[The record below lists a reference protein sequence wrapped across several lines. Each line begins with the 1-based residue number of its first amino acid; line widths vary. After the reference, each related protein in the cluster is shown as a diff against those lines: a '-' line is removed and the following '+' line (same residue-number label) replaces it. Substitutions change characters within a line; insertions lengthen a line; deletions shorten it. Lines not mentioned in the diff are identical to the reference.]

1 MLPIVA
7 LVGRPNVGKS
17 TLFNRLLRKSRSIT
31 HDLPGVTR
39 DRIYG
44 ECIMQDV
51 KFDLVDTG
59 GMVLESE
66 ATPELSK
73 DFEDEIFEQATEAI
87 EEAHAIIFVVD
98 GKEGIT
104 PLDEQASEFV
114 RRSGKPVIMLVNKV
128 DGGEFAAQA
137 TSEFHSIGLELL
149 PVSAAHGYN
158 LQEVRDRVRQFVV
171 DLDFPEE
178 EDDGIERGLKITL
191 LGRPNAGKSSVINSI
206 IGRDRLIVSDV
217 AGTTRDS
224 IDVTFEKKDKRY
236 TFVDTAGVRKRA
248 NIQDHLEKIS
258 VIRALKNSRRSDVT
272 ILVIDITLGVGR
284 QDKRLIEF
292 LAKEKTPFIIV
303 VNKAD
308 LIPRNE
314 TSKALEAFR
323 EELRVIPYVP
333 IVMTSAHK
341 GVGIGK
347 LLPICETL
355 RAECSIRVGTGV
367 LNRAMGDVVEKLQPP
382 VVKRRRAKF
391 YYVTQADE
399 PIPTFVFFCN
409 DHTLV
414 KTSYIRYLE
423 NQFRKMLGI
432 KSAPVNIVFRS
443 SHDKKE
449 WEKSRGISAM
459 GKRGPGRERMGG
471 AKTSRHETKYK
482 SLKSKRHREE
492 KEKDEKE
499 RKGIKGTKGTK
510 GTKGSKGKD
519 NKGTKGTSGS
529 RGNKGIRGKKGK

>member
-31 HDLPGVTR
+31 HDMPGVTR

-44 ECIMQDV
+44 ECIMGETR
-51 KFDLVDTG
+51 FDLIDTG

-73 DFEDEIFEQATEAI
+73 DFEDEIFEQAREAI
-87 EEAHAIIFVVD
+87 NEANAIIFVVD
-98 GKEGIT
+98 GKEGLT
-104 PLDEQASEFV
+104 PLDQQAAEYV
-114 RRSGKPVIMLVNKV
+114 RRSGKPVLMLVNKV
-128 DGGEFAAQA
+128 DGSEFEAEMTA
-137 TSEFHSIGLELL
+137 EFHSLGIEFL

-158 LQEVRDRVRQFVV
+158 LHGVRDRVRKFVKG
-171 DLDFPEE
+171 LGLPEDA
-178 EDDGIERGLKITL
+178 DDGVEKGLRLTM
-191 LGRPNAGKSSVINSI
+191 LGRPNAGKSSLINAI
-206 IGRDRLIVSDV
+206 VGKDRLIVSDV

-224 IDVTFEKKDKRY
+224 IDVTFEKGGRRY

-258 VIRALKNSRRSDVT
+258 VIRALKNSKRSDVT
-272 ILVIDITLGVGR
+272 ILTIDITLGVGR

-292 LAKEKTPFIIV
+292 LAKEKTPFMVV

-314 TSKALEAFR
+314 TNRALEAFR
-323 EELRVIPYVP
+323 EELRLIPHVP
-333 IVMTSAHK
+333 VVMTSAVK
-341 GVGIGK
+341 GLGIGK
-347 LLPICETL
+347 LLPLAETL
-355 RAECSIRVGTGV
+355 RRECAIRVGTGE
-367 LNRAMGDVVEKLQPP
+367 LNRAMQAVLEKLQPP
-382 VVKRRRAKF
+382 VVKRRRPKF

-399 PIPTFVFFCN
+399 DIPTFVFFCN
-409 DHTLV
+409 DHTIV
-414 KTSYIRYLE
+414 KTSYARYLE

-449 WEKSRGISAM
+449 WEKARGISAL
-459 GKRGPGRERMGG
+459 GKRGPGRERIGG
-471 AKTSRHETKYK
+471 AKTRRHEQKYK
-482 SLKSKRHREE
+482 ALKSKRRREE
-492 KEKDEKE
+492 RESKDAQ
-499 RKGIKGTKGTK
+499 G
-510 GTKGSKGKD
+510 GK
-519 NKGTKGTSGS
+519 
-529 RGNKGIRGKKGK
+529 GKKGK

>member
-17 TLFNRLLRKSRSIT
+17 TLFNRLLRKSRAIT
-31 HDLPGVTR
+31 HNLPGVTR

-44 ECIMQDV
+44 ECQMGETR
-51 KFDLVDTG
+51 FDLVDTG

-66 ATPELSK
+66 AVPELSK
-73 DFEDEIFEQATEAI
+73 DFEDEIFEQAQEAI
-87 EEAHAIIFVVD
+87 QEADAIIFVVD

-104 PLDEQASEFV
+104 PLDEQAAEFV

-158 LQEVRDRVRQFVV
+158 LHEVRDRVREFVI
-171 DLDFPEE
+171 DLNFPDE

-191 LGRPNAGKSSVINSI
+191 LGRPNAGKSSIINSI
-206 IGRDRLIVSDV
+206 IGKDRLIVSDV
-217 AGTTRDS
+217 AGTTRDA
-224 IDVTFEKKDKRY
+224 IDVTFEKKNKRY

-248 NIQDHLEKIS
+248 NVQDHLEKLS
-258 VIRALKNSRRSDVT
+258 VIRALRNSRRSDVT

-284 QDKRLIEF
+284 QDKRLVEF

-314 TSKALEAFR
+314 TTMALESFR
-323 EELRVIPYVP
+323 NELRVIPYVP
-333 IVMTSAHK
+333 IVMTSAQK
-341 GVGIGK
+341 GLGIGK
-347 LLPICETL
+347 LLPIAESL
-355 RAECSIRVGTGV
+355 RRECDIRVGTGV
-367 LNRAMGDVVEKLQPP
+367 LNRALASVIERLQPP
-382 VVKRRRAKF
+382 IVKRRRAKF

-399 PIPTFVFFCN
+399 VIPTFVFFCN
-409 DHTLV
+409 DHTIV
-414 KTSYIRYLE
+414 KTSYVRYLE

-432 KSAPVNIVFRS
+432 KSAPVSIVFRS

-449 WEKSRGISAM
+449 WAKNRGISAM
-459 GKRGPGRERMGG
+459 GKRGPGRERIGG
-471 AKTSRHETKYK
+471 AKTSRHETRYK
-482 SLKSKRHREE
+482 SLKSKRRREERDE
-492 KEKDEKE
+492 KEKTK
-499 RKGIKGTKGTK
+499 KGIK
-510 GTKGSKGKD
+510 
-519 NKGTKGTSGS
+519 
-529 RGNKGIRGKKGK
+529 RKKGK

>member
-31 HDLPGVTR
+31 HDMPGVTR

-44 ECIMQDV
+44 ECTMGDTR
-51 KFDLVDTG
+51 FDLIDTG

-73 DFEDEIFEQATEAI
+73 DFEDEIFEQAQEAI
-87 EEAHAIIFVVD
+87 NEANAILFVVD
-98 GKEGIT
+98 GKEGLT
-104 PLDEQASEFV
+104 PLDRQAAEYV
-114 RRSGKPVIMLVNKV
+114 RRSGKPVLMLVNKV
-128 DGGEFAAQA
+128 DG
-137 TSEFHSIGLELL
+137 SEFEASMTAEFHELGIEFL

-158 LQEVRDRVRQFVV
+158 LHDVRDRVRKFVL
-171 DLDFPEE
+171 DLGLPET
-178 EDDGIERGLKITL
+178 EDDGAEKGLRLTM
-191 LGRPNAGKSSVINSI
+191 LGRPNAGKSSIINAI
-206 IGRDRLIVSDV
+206 IGKDRLIVSDV

-224 IDVTFEKKDKRY
+224 IDVTFEKQGKRY

-258 VIRALKNSRRSDVT
+258 VIRALKNSKRSDVT
-272 ILVIDITLGVGR
+272 IMTIDITLGVGR

-292 LAKEKTPFIIV
+292 LAKEKTPFIVV

-314 TSKALEAFR
+314 TKRALSLFEEA
-323 EELRVIPYVP
+323 LRVVP
-333 IVMTSAHK
+333 HVPVIMTSAHK

-347 LLPICETL
+347 LLPLAETL
-355 RAECSIRVGTGV
+355 VQECAIRVGTGE
-367 LNRAMGDVVEKLQPP
+367 LNRIMQAVVEKLQPP

-399 PIPTFVFFCN
+399 PVPTFVFFCN

-414 KTSYIRYLE
+414 RESYVRYLE

-432 KSAPVNIVFRS
+432 KSAPVSIVFRS

-449 WEKSRGISAM
+449 WEKARGISAL
-459 GKRGPGRERMGG
+459 GKRGPGRERIGG
-471 AKTSRHETKYK
+471 AKTRRHEQKYK
-482 SLKSKRHREE
+482 ALKSKRRREE
-492 KEKDEKE
+492 AEQ
-499 RKGIKGTKGTK
+499 KGQ
-510 GTKGSKGKD
+510 S
-519 NKGTKGTSGS
+519 
-529 RGNKGIRGKKGK
+529 GKKGK

>member
-1 MLPIVA
+1 M
-7 LVGRPNVGKS
+7 K
-17 TLFNRLLRKSRSIT
+17 
-31 HDLPGVTR
+31 
-39 DRIYG
+39 
-44 ECIMQDV
+44 DV
-51 KFDLVDTG
+51 KFDLIDTG

-73 DFEDEIFEQATEAI
+73 DFEDEIFDQAQEAI
-87 EEAHAIIFVVD
+87 NEANAIIFVVD
-98 GKEGIT
+98 GKEGLT

-158 LQEVRDRVRQFVV
+158 LHEVRDRVRKFVV

-178 EDDGIERGLKITL
+178 EDDGIERGLRLTM
-191 LGRPNAGKSSVINSI
+191 LGRSNAGKSSIINAI
-206 IGRDRLIVSDV
+206 IGKDRLIVSDV

-224 IDVTFEKKDKRY
+224 IDVTFEKKNKRY

-258 VIRALKNSRRSDVT
+258 VIRALKNSKRSDIT
-272 ILVIDITLGVGR
+272 ILTIDITLGVGR

-292 LAKEKTPFIIV
+292 LAKDKIPFIIV

-308 LIPRNE
+308 LVPKKE
-314 TSKALEAFR
+314 TTQALEAFR
-323 EELRVIPYVP
+323 QELRIIPHVP
-333 IVMTSAHK
+333 IVMTSAQK

-347 LLPICETL
+347 LLPMAEAMSKECE
-355 RAECSIRVGTGV
+355 IRIGTGI
-367 LNRAMGDVVEKLQPP
+367 LNRSLASVLERQQPP

-391 YYVTQADE
+391 FYVTQADE
-399 PIPTFVFFCN
+399 AVPTFVFFCN

-414 KTSYIRYLE
+414 KTSYARYLE

-449 WEKSRGISAM
+449 WEKSRGISGI
-459 GKRGPGRERMGG
+459 GKRGPGRARMGG

-482 SLKSKRHREE
+482 SLKSKRRREE
-492 KEKDEKE
+492 KAEAE
-499 RKGIKGTKGTK
+499 RKGKK
-510 GTKGSKGKD
+510 SK
-519 NKGTKGTSGS
+519 
-529 RGNKGIRGKKGK
+529 

>member
-73 DFEDEIFEQATEAI
+73 DFEDEIFEQAREAI

-104 PLDEQASEFV
+104 PLDEQAAEYV
-114 RRSGKPVIMLVNKV
+114 RRSGKPVIMFVNKV

-137 TSEFHSIGLELL
+137 TSEFHSIGLELM

-158 LQEVRDRVRQFVV
+158 LHEVRDRVRKFVV
-171 DLDFPEE
+171 DLGLPEE

-191 LGRPNAGKSSVINSI
+191 LGRPNAGKSSIINTI
-206 IGRDRLIVSDV
+206 IGKDRLIVSDV

-308 LIPRNE
+308 LIPRKE
-314 TSKALEAFR
+314 TNKALEAFR

-333 IVMTSAHK
+333 IVMTSAQK

-355 RAECSIRVGTGV
+355 RKECAIRVGTGI
-367 LNRAMGDVVEKLQPP
+367 LNRAMSSVVEKLQPP

-399 PIPTFVFFCN
+399 AIPTFVFFCN
-409 DHTLV
+409 DHTLI
-414 KTSYIRYLE
+414 KTSYVRYLE

-492 KEKDEKE
+492 KEEKEKE

-510 GTKGSKGKD
+510 GSKGKD
-519 NKGTKGTSGS
+519 NNRTKGTTGN
-529 RGNKGIRGKKGK
+529 RGKKGIRGKKGK

>member
-44 ECIMQDV
+44 ECQMGDV

-73 DFEDEIFEQATEAI
+73 DFENEIFEQAREAI
-87 EEAHAIIFVVD
+87 NEAHAIIFVVD
-98 GKEGIT
+98 GKEGLT
-104 PLDEQASEFV
+104 PLDEQAAEYV
-114 RRSGKPVIMLVNKV
+114 RRSGKPVMMLVNKV
-128 DGGEFAAQA
+128 DGHEFAPQCTA
-137 TSEFHSIGLELL
+137 EFHSLGLPLH

-158 LQEVRDRVRQFVV
+158 LHEVRDKVRRFVL
-171 DLDFPEE
+171 DLGMDTEE
-178 EDDGIERGLKITL
+178 EDTLERGLRLTM
-191 LGRPNAGKSSVINSI
+191 LGRPNAGKSSIINKI
-206 IGRDRLIVSDV
+206 IGSDRLIVSDV

-224 IDVTFEKKDKRY
+224 IDVTFERQGKRY

-248 NIQDHLEKIS
+248 NIQEHLEKIS
-258 VIRALKNSRRSDVT
+258 VIRALKNSKRSDVT
-272 ILVIDITLGVGR
+272 VLVIDITLGVGR

-292 LAKEKTPFIIV
+292 LAREKTPFMVV

-314 TSKALEAFR
+314 TKRFLDAFK
-323 EELRVIPYVP
+323 EELRIIPHVP
-333 IVMTSAHK
+333 LIMTSAHK
-341 GVGIGK
+341 GVGVGK
-347 LLPICETL
+347 ILPLAETIRRECE
-355 RAECSIRVGTGV
+355 IRIGTGV
-367 LNRAMGDVVEKLQPP
+367 LNRALASVLEKLQPP
-382 VVKRRRAKF
+382 VVKRRRPKF
-391 YYVTQADE
+391 FYVTQADE

-414 KTSYIRYLE
+414 KSSYIRYLE

-432 KSAPVNIVFRS
+432 NSAPVNVVFRS

-449 WEKSRGISAM
+449 WEKNRGISAM
-459 GKRGPGRERMGG
+459 GKRGPGRERIGG
-471 AKTSRHETKYK
+471 AKTRRHEDKFK
-482 SLKSKRHREE
+482 ALKSKRRREE
-492 KEKDEKE
+492 REKKEK
-499 RKGIKGTKGTK
+499 
-510 GTKGSKGKD
+510 
-519 NKGTKGTSGS
+519 
-529 RGNKGIRGKKGK
+529 

>member
-44 ECIMQDV
+44 ECQMKDV
-51 KFDLVDTG
+51 RFDLVDTG

-73 DFEDEIFEQATEAI
+73 DFEDEIFEQAREAI
-87 EEAHAIIFVVD
+87 QEAHAILFVVD
-98 GKEGIT
+98 GKEGLT
-104 PLDEQASEFV
+104 QLDEQAAEFV
-114 RRSGKPVIMLVNKV
+114 RRSGKPVFMLVNKV
-128 DGGEFAAQA
+128 DGSEFEHQSTA
-137 TSEFHSIGLELL
+137 EFHSLGLEFM

-158 LQEVRDRVRQFVV
+158 LQEVRNFVRKFVKG
-171 DLDFPEE
+171 LGFPEE
-178 EDDGIERGLKITL
+178 EDDGIERGLRLTM
-191 LGRPNAGKSSVINSI
+191 LGRPNAGKSSIINKI

-224 IDVTFEKKDKRY
+224 IDVTFEKNGKRY

-248 NIQDHLEKIS
+248 NIQEHLEKIS
-258 VIRALKNSRRSDVT
+258 VIRALKNSKRSDIT
-272 ILVIDITLGVGR
+272 ILVIDISLGVGR

-292 LAKEKTPFIIV
+292 LARENTPFIVV

-308 LIPRNE
+308 LVPRNE
-314 TSKALEAFR
+314 TSQALEAFR
-323 EELRVIPYVP
+323 RELRIIPHVP

-347 LLPICETL
+347 LLPM
-355 RAECSIRVGTGV
+355 AEAMSNECKIRIGTGV
-367 LNRAMGDVVEKLQPP
+367 LNRSLQAVLERLQPP
-382 VVKRRRAKF
+382 VVKRRRPKF

-399 PIPTFVFFCN
+399 PVPTFVFFCN

-414 KTSYIRYLE
+414 KSSYARYLE
-423 NQFRKMLGI
+423 NQFRKLLGI
-432 KSAPVNIVFRS
+432 NTAPVNVVFRS

-449 WEKSRGISAM
+449 WEKNRGISAL
-459 GKRGPGRERMGG
+459 GKRGPGRERIGG
-471 AKTSRHETKYK
+471 AKTRRHETKYK
-482 SLKSKRHREE
+482 ALKSKRR
-492 KEKDEKE
+492 KEDDGEQKK
-499 RKGIKGTKGTK
+499 
-510 GTKGSKGKD
+510 
-519 NKGTKGTSGS
+519 NK
-529 RGNKGIRGKKGK
+529 

>member
-31 HDLPGVTR
+31 HDMPGVTR

-44 ECIMQDV
+44 ECIMGDV

-73 DFEDEIFEQATEAI
+73 DFEDEIFEQAREAI

-98 GKEGIT
+98 GKEGLT
-104 PLDEQASEFV
+104 PLDEQAAEFV
-114 RRSGKPVIMLVNKV
+114 RRSDKPVFVLVNKI
-128 DGGEFAAQA
+128 DG
-137 TSEFHSIGLELL
+137 SEFEHEATAEFHALGLDLM

-158 LQEVRDRVRQFVV
+158 LREVRDYVRKFVKSLG
-171 DLDFPEE
+171 LDGD
-178 EDDGIERGLKITL
+178 EDDGVERGLRLTM
-191 LGRPNAGKSSVINSI
+191 LGRPNAGKSSIVNAVI
-206 IGRDRLIVSDV
+206 GKDRLIVSDV

-224 IDVTFEKKDKRY
+224 IDVTFEKRGKRY

-258 VIRALKNSRRSDVT
+258 VIRALKNSKRSDVT
-272 ILVIDITLGVGR
+272 ILTIDITLGVGR

-292 LAKEKTPFIIV
+292 LAKEKTPFIVV

-308 LIPRNE
+308 LVPRKE
-314 TSKALEAFR
+314 TTQALDAFR
-323 EELRVIPYVP
+323 RELRIIPHVP

-347 LLPICETL
+347 LLPM
-355 RAECSIRVGTGV
+355 AEAMREECGIRIGTGE
-367 LNRAMGDVVEKLQPP
+367 LNRALAGVLERQQPP
-382 VVKRRRAKF
+382 VVKRRRPKF
-391 YYVTQADE
+391 FYVTQADE
-399 PIPTFVFFCN
+399 DVPTFVFFCN
-409 DHTLV
+409 DHTIV
-414 KTSYIRYLE
+414 KQSYMRYLE

-432 KSAPVNIVFRS
+432 KTAPVNIVMRS

-449 WEKSRGISAM
+449 WQKSRGISGI
-459 GKRGPGRERMGG
+459 GKRGPGRERIGG
-471 AKTSRHETKYK
+471 AKTRRHETKYK
-482 SLKSKRHREE
+482 ALKKKRRKEDEE
-492 KEKDEKE
+492 K
-499 RKGIKGTKGTK
+499 
-510 GTKGSKGKD
+510 
-519 NKGTKGTSGS
+519 
-529 RGNKGIRGKKGK
+529 

>member
-17 TLFNRLLRKSRSIT
+17 TLFNRLLRKSRAIT
-31 HDLPGVTR
+31 HDMPGVTR

-44 ECIMQDV
+44 ECVMGDV
-51 KFDLVDTG
+51 RFDLIDTG

-73 DFEDEIFEQATEAI
+73 DFEDEIFEQAQEAI
-87 EEAHAIIFVVD
+87 LEADAIIFVVD
-98 GKEGIT
+98 GKEGLT
-104 PLDEQASEFV
+104 PLDQQAAEFV
-114 RRSGKPVIMLVNKV
+114 RRSGKPVFMLVNKV
-128 DGGEFAAQA
+128 DGSEFAPGMTA
-137 TSEFHSIGLELL
+137 EFHELGIEFM

-158 LQEVRDRVRQFVV
+158 LHDVRARVRRFVV
-171 DLDFPEE
+171 DLGMPETSE
-178 EDDGIERGLKITL
+178 EDRAETGLRLTM
-191 LGRPNAGKSSVINSI
+191 LGRPNAGKSSIINAVI
-206 IGRDRLIVSDV
+206 GKDRLIVSDV

-224 IDVTFEKKDKRY
+224 IDVTFEKKGKRY

-258 VIRALKNSRRSDVT
+258 VIRALKNSKRSDVT

-292 LAKEKTPFIIV
+292 LAKEKTPFVVV
-303 VNKAD
+303 VNKCD

-314 TSKALEAFR
+314 TNKALEAFR
-323 EELRVIPYVP
+323 HELRVVPHVP

-347 LLPICETL
+347 LLPLAETL
-355 RAECSIRVGTGV
+355 RRECGIRIGTGE
-367 LNRAMGDVVEKLQPP
+367 LNRALAAVVEKLQPP
-382 VVKRRRAKF
+382 VVKRRRPKF
-391 YYVTQADE
+391 FYATQADE

-409 DHTLV
+409 DHTIV
-414 KTSYIRYLE
+414 KQSYVRYLE

-432 KSAPVNIVFRS
+432 TSAPVNIVFRS
-443 SHDKKE
+443 SHDNKE
-449 WEKSRGISAM
+449 WQKARGISAI

-471 AKTSRHETKYK
+471 AKTRRHETKYK
-482 SLKSKRHREE
+482 ALKRRRRKESEQE
-492 KEKDEKE
+492 KGD
-499 RKGIKGTKGTK
+499 
-510 GTKGSKGKD
+510 GK
-519 NKGTKGTSGS
+519 
-529 RGNKGIRGKKGK
+529 GKKGR

>member
-1 MLPIVA
+1 MQPIVA

-31 HDLPGVTR
+31 HDMPGVTR

-44 ECIMQDV
+44 ECRMGDV
-51 KFDLVDTG
+51 TFDLVDTG

-73 DFEDEIFEQATEAI
+73 DFEDEIFEQAREAI
-87 EEAHAIIFVVD
+87 EEAHAIIFVAD

-104 PLDEQASEFV
+104 PLDEQAAEYV

-128 DGGEFAAQA
+128 DGSEFAPEMCA
-137 TSEFHSIGLELL
+137 EFHAMGLELL

-158 LQEVRDRVRQFVV
+158 LHDVRARIKDFV
-171 DLDFPEE
+171 LALGMEGE
-178 EDDGIERGLKITL
+178 EDDGIERGLRITL
-191 LGRPNAGKSSVINSI
+191 LGRPNAGKSSIINAVI
-206 IGRDRLIVSDV
+206 GKDRLIVSDV

-224 IDVTFEKKDKRY
+224 IDVTFEKKNKRY

-272 ILVIDITLGVGR
+272 ILTIDITLGVGR

-292 LAKEKTPFIIV
+292 LAKEKVPFIVV

-308 LIPRNE
+308 LVPRKE
-314 TSKALEAFR
+314 TNQALEAFR
-323 EELRVIPYVP
+323 RELRIIPHVP

-347 LLPICETL
+347 LLPM
-355 RAECSIRVGTGV
+355 AEAMRKECAIRVGTGV
-367 LNRAMGDVVEKLQPP
+367 LNRSLAAVLERQQPP
-382 VVKRRRAKF
+382 VVKRRRPKF
-391 YYVTQADE
+391 FYVTQADE
-399 PIPTFVFFCN
+399 AIPTFVFFCN
-409 DHTLV
+409 DHTIV
-414 KTSYIRYLE
+414 KQSYARYLE

-432 KSAPVNIVFRS
+432 KTAPVNVVFRS
-443 SHDKKE
+443 SHDKKD
-449 WEKSRGISAM
+449 WQKARGISAM

-471 AKTSRHETKYK
+471 AKTRRHETKYK
-482 SLKSKRHREE
+482 ALKRRRRKEAEEEE
-492 KEKDEKE
+492 KK
-499 RKGIKGTKGTK
+499 
-510 GTKGSKGKD
+510 
-519 NKGTKGTSGS
+519 NK
-529 RGNKGIRGKKGK
+529 

>member
-1 MLPIVA
+1 MQPIVA

-31 HDLPGVTR
+31 HDMPGVTR

-44 ECIMQDV
+44 ECIMGDV
-51 KFDLVDTG
+51 KFDLIDTG

-66 ATPELSK
+66 AIPELSK
-73 DFEDEIFEQATEAI
+73 DFEDEIFEQAREAI

-104 PLDEQASEFV
+104 PLDEQAAEYV

-128 DGGEFAAQA
+128 DGDEYAAEMC
-137 TSEFHSIGLELL
+137 SEFHSIGLELL

-158 LQEVRDRVRQFVV
+158 LHDVRARVKDFVLELGM
-171 DLDFPEE
+171 DED
-178 EDDGIERGLKITL
+178 EDDGIERGLKLTM
-191 LGRPNAGKSSVINSI
+191 LGRPNAGKSSIINSI
-206 IGRDRLIVSDV
+206 IGKDRLIVSDV

-224 IDVTFEKKDKRY
+224 IDVTFEKKNKRY

-258 VIRALKNSRRSDVT
+258 VIRALKNSKRSDVT
-272 ILVIDITLGVGR
+272 ILTIDITLGVGR

-292 LAKEKTPFIIV
+292 LAKEKVPFIVV

-308 LIPRNE
+308 LVPRKE
-314 TSKALEAFR
+314 TNQALEAFR
-323 EELRVIPYVP
+323 RELRIIPHVP

-341 GVGIGK
+341 GVGVGK
-347 LLPICETL
+347 LLPMAEAMRKECE
-355 RAECSIRVGTGV
+355 IRVGTGI
-367 LNRAMGDVVEKLQPP
+367 LNRSLAAVLEKQQPP
-382 VVKRRRAKF
+382 VVKRRRPKF
-391 YYVTQADE
+391 FYVTQADE
-399 PIPTFVFFCN
+399 EIPTFVFFCN

-414 KTSYIRYLE
+414 KQSYARYLE

-432 KSAPVNIVFRS
+432 KSAPVNVVFRS
-443 SHDKKE
+443 SHEKKE
-449 WEKSRGISAM
+449 WEKSRGISGI

-482 SLKSKRHREE
+482 ALKSKRRKDKLEEE
-492 KEKDEKE
+492 KK
-499 RKGIKGTKGTK
+499 
-510 GTKGSKGKD
+510 
-519 NKGTKGTSGS
+519 NK
-529 RGNKGIRGKKGK
+529 

>member
-1 MLPIVA
+1 MLPVVA

-44 ECIMQDV
+44 ECVMGDV
-51 KFDLVDTG
+51 RFDLVDTG

-73 DFEDEIFEQATEAI
+73 DFEDEIFDQAQEAI
-87 EEAHAIIFVVD
+87 EEANIILFVVD
-98 GKEGIT
+98 GKEGLT
-104 PLDEQASEFV
+104 PLDEQAAEYV
-114 RRSGKPVIMLVNKV
+114 RRSGKTVFMLVNKV
-128 DGGEFAAQA
+128 DGSEFAPQMTA
-137 TSEFHSIGLELL
+137 EFHSLGIEFL
-149 PVSAAHGYN
+149 PVSASHGYN
-158 LQEVRDRVRQFVV
+158 LNDVRAQVRRLVI

-178 EDDGIERGLKITL
+178 EDDGIEKGLRITM
-191 LGRPNAGKSSVINSI
+191 LGRPNAGKSSIINAL
-206 IGRDRLIVSDV
+206 IGKDRLIVSDV

-224 IDVTFEKKDKRY
+224 IDVTFEKQGKRY

-248 NIQDHLEKIS
+248 NIQEHLEKIS
-258 VIRALKNSRRSDVT
+258 VIRALRNSKRSDVT
-272 ILVIDITLGVGR
+272 VLIIDITLGVGR

-292 LAKEKTPFIIV
+292 LAKEKTPFIVV

-308 LIPRNE
+308 LVPRNE
-314 TSKALEAFR
+314 TNQALEAFR
-323 EELRVIPYVP
+323 EELRIIPHVP

-347 LLPICETL
+347 LLPMAETL
-355 RAECSIRVGTGV
+355 RRECEIRVGTGE
-367 LNRAMGDVVEKLQPP
+367 LNRALAKVVEKVQPP
-382 VVKRRRAKF
+382 VVKRRRPKF

-409 DHTLV
+409 DHTIV
-414 KTSYIRYLE
+414 KDSYVRYLE
-423 NQFRKMLGI
+423 NQFRKLLGI

-449 WEKSRGISAM
+449 WEKNRGISAM
-459 GKRGPGRERMGG
+459 GKRGPGRERIGG
-471 AKTSRHETKYK
+471 AKTRRHEDKYK
-482 SLKSKRHREE
+482 ALKSRRHREE
-492 KEKDEKE
+492 KDEKDAKAG
-499 RKGIKGTKGTK
+499 KGKSKGVRSDKGTRSDRGGKG
-510 GTKGSKGKD
+510 GS
-519 NKGTKGTSGS
+519 
-529 RGNKGIRGKKGK
+529 GKKGK

>member
-31 HDLPGVTR
+31 HDMPGVTR

-44 ECIMQDV
+44 ECIMGETR
-51 KFDLVDTG
+51 FDLIDTG

-73 DFEDEIFEQATEAI
+73 DFEDEIFEQAQEAI
-87 EEAHAIIFVVD
+87 NEANAIIFVVD
-98 GKEGIT
+98 GKEGLT
-104 PLDEQASEFV
+104 PLDRQAAEYV
-114 RRSGKPVIMLVNKV
+114 RRSGKPVLMLVNKV
-128 DGGEFAAQA
+128 DG
-137 TSEFHSIGLELL
+137 SEFEAQMTAEFHELGIEFL

-158 LQEVRDRVRQFVV
+158 LHEVRDRVRKYVR
-171 DLDFPEE
+171 DLGLPEH
-178 EDDGIERGLKITL
+178 EDDGVEKGLRLTL
-191 LGRPNAGKSSVINSI
+191 LGRPNAGKSSIINAVI
-206 IGRDRLIVSDV
+206 GKDRLIVSDV

-224 IDVTFEKKDKRY
+224 IDVTFEKQGKRY

-258 VIRALKNSRRSDVT
+258 VIRALKNSKRSDVT
-272 ILVIDITLGVGR
+272 IMTIDITLGVGR
-284 QDKRLIEF
+284 QDKRLIDF
-292 LAKEKTPFIIV
+292 LAKEKTPFIVV

-308 LIPRNE
+308 LVPRNE
-314 TSKALEAFR
+314 TKQALSLFEEA
-323 EELRVIPYVP
+323 LRVVP
-333 IVMTSAHK
+333 HVPVIMTSAHK

-347 LLPICETL
+347 LLPL
-355 RAECSIRVGTGV
+355 AEALAQECATRVGTGE
-367 LNRAMGDVVEKLQPP
+367 LNRIMQAVVEKLQPP
-382 VVKRRRAKF
+382 VVKRKRAKF

-414 KTSYIRYLE
+414 RASYVRYLE

-449 WEKSRGISAM
+449 WEKTRGISAL
-459 GKRGPGRERMGG
+459 GKRGPGRERIGG
-471 AKTSRHETKYK
+471 AKTARHEQKYK
-482 SLKSKRHREE
+482 ALKSKRRR
-492 KEKDEKE
+492 DEAE
-499 RKGIKGTKGTK
+499 RK
-510 GTKGSKGKD
+510 D
-519 NKGTKGTSGS
+519 
-529 RGNKGIRGKKGK
+529 RPAKKGK

>member
-31 HDLPGVTR
+31 HDMPGVTR

-44 ECIMQDV
+44 ECQMDGV
-51 KFDLVDTG
+51 HFDLVDTG

-73 DFEDEIFEQATEAI
+73 DFEDEIFEQAREAI
-87 EEAHAIIFVVD
+87 DEANAIIFVVD
-98 GKEGIT
+98 GKEGLT
-104 PLDEQASEFV
+104 SLDQQAAEFV
-114 RRSGKPVIMLVNKV
+114 RKSGKPLLMLVNKV
-128 DGGEFAAQA
+128 DG
-137 TSEFHSIGLELL
+137 SEFESHMLADFHTLGIEML

-158 LQEVRDRVRQFVV
+158 LAEVREAVRRFVV
-171 DLDFPEE
+171 DLGLPTDE
-178 EDDGIERGLKITL
+178 EDDMERGLRLTM
-191 LGRPNAGKSSVINSI
+191 LGRPNAGKSSLINAL
-206 IGRDRLIVSDV
+206 IGKDRLIVSDV

-224 IDVTFEKKDKRY
+224 IDVTFEKGDKRY

-258 VIRALKNSRRSDVT
+258 VIRALKNSKRSDVT
-272 ILVIDITLGVGR
+272 VLVIDITLGVGR

-292 LAKEKTPFIIV
+292 LAREKVPFIVV

-308 LIPRNE
+308 LIPRGE
-314 TSKALEAFR
+314 TRKALEAF
-323 EELRVIPYVP
+323 EHELRIVP
-333 IVMTSAHK
+333 HVPVVMTSAQK

-347 LLPICETL
+347 LLPMAEAMSKECEV
-355 RAECSIRVGTGV
+355 RVGTGI
-367 LNRAMGDVVEKLQPP
+367 LNRSLAAVLEKLQPP

-391 YYVTQADE
+391 FYVTQADE

-409 DHTLV
+409 DETLV
-414 KTSYIRYLE
+414 KDSYARYLE

-432 KSAPVNIVFRS
+432 KTAPVNVVFRS

-449 WEKSRGISAM
+449 WEKSRGISGI
-459 GKRGPGRERMGG
+459 GKRGPGRERIGG
-471 AKTSRHETKYK
+471 AKTRRHELKYK
-482 SLKSKRHREE
+482 ALKSKRRRADAESE
-492 KEKDEKE
+492 KKEK
-499 RKGIKGTKGTK
+499 
-510 GTKGSKGKD
+510 
-519 NKGTKGTSGS
+519 
-529 RGNKGIRGKKGK
+529 